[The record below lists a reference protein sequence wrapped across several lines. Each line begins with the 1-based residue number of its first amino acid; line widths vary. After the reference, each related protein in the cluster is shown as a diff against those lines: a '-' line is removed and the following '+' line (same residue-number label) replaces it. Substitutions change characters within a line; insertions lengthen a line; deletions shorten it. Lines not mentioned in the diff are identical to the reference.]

1 MALESS
7 TQLSLVPCRKRSRI
21 EKEDPYD
28 LFNIDELPDD
38 LLCKILKRLPSS
50 QWVLQCKSVSKRWY
64 SLISDPCFIRS
75 FIHHRHCHQFSEQ
88 QFNFLSHYS
97 RDECVVLPSNTSELC
112 SRKISVNSLL
122 GIEDSSSFSIEASFN
137 DLLLVNS
144 RRSLLE
150 ALYHI
155 CNPLTRECLTLPR
168 PPLSNKEV
176 IVGFIC
182 DPYSCN
188 KEQGCITN
196 THYRYKVIRIYS
208 PTKSNSTQLEMDI
221 FSSETSEWCNSV
233 VSLPWGL
240 NPFTFKSALAGVVA
254 CNGMLHWVDTN
265 SNGIVVFDPFND
277 VEQCHYIDPPI
288 GLWATAKISLGLFQG
303 RLRIFHNCDE
313 EFYVWELK
321 DNYGTWCMKHK
332 VNLKKIVSQ
341 NSRLVEITKAYSPR
355 VNFVA
360 FHRNDG
366 ELVFLQFL
374 DDIVLCNMRTR
385 VLNIARTIPNSHMC
399 SSLLLLQP
407 SWPTPVP
414 PLPLKFECPP

>member
-38 LLCKILKRLPSS
+38 LLCEILKRLPSS

-122 GIEDSSSFSIEASFN
+122 C
-137 DLLLVNS
+137 LHLLV
-144 RRSLLE
+144 L
-150 ALYHI
+150 
-155 CNPLTRECLTLPR
+155 
-168 PPLSNKEV
+168 
-176 IVGFIC
+176 F
-182 DPYSCN
+182 
-188 KEQGCITN
+188 
-196 THYRYKVIRIYS
+196 
-208 PTKSNSTQLEMDI
+208 
-221 FSSETSEWCNSV
+221 
-233 VSLPWGL
+233 
-240 NPFTFKSALAGVVA
+240 A

-360 FHRNDG
+360 FHPNDG

-407 SWPTPVP
+407 SWPTPVA